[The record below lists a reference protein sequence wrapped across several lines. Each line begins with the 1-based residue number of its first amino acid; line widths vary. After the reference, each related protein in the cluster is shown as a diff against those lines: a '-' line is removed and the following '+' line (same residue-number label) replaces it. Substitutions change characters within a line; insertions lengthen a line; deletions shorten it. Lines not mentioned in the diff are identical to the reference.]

1 MSHTAEPVLTLDQV
15 DVDGALQESA
25 EKAFGRSDFLRKV
38 ALGGTGLVG
47 GGMLMGAFAKDAHA
61 QVPQSDIDIL
71 KYALTLERLEAA
83 FYVRG
88 VLRAGLTGRLRGL
101 AVTIRNH
108 EVAHVNFL
116 VKALGGPRAAGPS
129 PRFNFRNTVTNRRLF
144 VNTAIVLEDTG
155 VAAYGGQVA
164 NIRTPAILNAAAQI
178 HAVEAR
184 HAAALRYY
192 AGRSPA
198 PVAFNPLRSQAQV
211 LAAVE
216 RTGFIVS

>member
-47 GGMLMGAFAKDAHA
+47 GGMLMGAFAKEAQA
-61 QVPQSDIDIL
+61 QVPQSDVDIL
-71 KYALTLERLEAA
+71 NYALTLERLEAA
-83 FYVRG
+83 FYTRA

-101 AVTIRNH
+101 AVAVRNH

-116 VKALGGPRAAGPS
+116 VRALGRAAGPA
-129 PRFNFRNTVTNRRLF
+129 PRFNFKNTVTNRRLF

-178 HAVEAR
+178 YAVEAR
-184 HAAALRYY
+184 HAAAFRYY

-198 PVAFNPLRSQAQV
+198 PVAFNALRSRAQV
-211 LAAVE
+211 LAAVG
-216 RTGFIVS
+216 RTGFVVT

>member
-1 MSHTAEPVLTLDQV
+1 MSQTAEPVLTLDQV

-25 EKAFGRSDFLRKV
+25 ENAFGRSDFLRKV

-47 GGMLMGAFAKDAHA
+47 GGMLMGAFAKDASA
-61 QVPQSDIDIL
+61 QVPASDVAIL
-71 KYALTLERLEAA
+71 NYALTLERLEAA
-83 FYVRG
+83 FYTRG
-88 VLRAGLTGRLRGL
+88 VAACRSDRPSAWPGHHDPQPRGRARELPGQGPGQRGR
-101 AVTIRNH
+101 
-108 EVAHVNFL
+108 
-116 VKALGGPRAAGPS
+116 GPT

-164 NIRTPAILNAAAQI
+164 NIRTPGDPQRGCSI

-198 PVAFNPLRSQAQV
+198 PVAFNPLRSRAQV
-211 LAAVE
+211 LAAVG